1 MPAVVT
7 AVPTGDAYI
16 DGVLGDVKWAVNG
29 FTYSFPAS
37 ASFYGTPYGGGET
50 ANAFGALTPT
60 QQATVRAALTM
71 YASVANL
78 TFTEM
83 AETATRHA
91 DLRFAMSNT
100 PGTAWAYFP
109 TTNAEGGDA
118 WFNRTDYNSPAK
130 GNYAY
135 LTFVHEIGHTLG
147 LEHPHES
154 GMPGDRDSIEYTV
167 MSYRSY
173 VGASTTSGYT
183 NETWG
188 YAQSP
193 MMYDIAAL
201 QHLYGA
207 NYATN
212 SGNTVYAWS
221 PTTGEM
227 FINGVGQGAP
237 GGNKILQTVWDGG
250 GTDTYDFSNYATGV
264 TIDLRPGSWTTTA
277 STQLAKLHWDGSKTA
292 AGNIANALLYNNDA
306 RSLIENAKGGS
317 GDDIIVGNAAAN
329 TLWGGAGNDRLS
341 GGAGNDTLDGGAG
354 IDTALF
360 SGLRASYD
368 IRHQSNGSVLVTD
381 LRAGMPDGTDQTWG
395 VEYFQFGD
403 GLFASADLNASTN
416 LTLRTVVSALKVAF
430 NPQVYL
436 QANPDVAAAGVNPLE
451 HYVRFGASEGRAGAG
466 VNPGQSVGRSITKGF
481 DADYYLMNNPDVAR
495 AGVNPL
501 EHYNSSGWKE
511 GRDPSA
517 AFDTSY
523 YLEHYQDVAAAHINP
538 LDHYFSFGWKEGRDT
553 STSFDTS
560 SYLTANPDVAA
571 AGVNPLQHFL
581 ENGIYEGRV
590 AWDVIA

>member
-7 AVPTGDAYI
+7 AIPTGDAYI

-37 ASFYGTPYGGGET
+37 ASYYGTPYGGGET
-50 ANAFGALTPT
+50 TNAFGVLTLT
-60 QQATVRAALTM
+60 QQATVRAALTL

-78 TFTEM
+78 TFAEI

-109 TTNAEGGDA
+109 TTHAEGGDA
-118 WFNRTDYNSPAK
+118 WFNRTDYNSPVK

-135 LTFVHEIGHTLG
+135 STFLHEIGHTLG

-154 GMPGDRDSIEYTV
+154 GMPGDRDSMEYTV

-173 VGASTTSGYT
+173 VGGSTTAGYP

-188 YAQSP
+188 YAQSL

-201 QHLYGA
+201 QQLYGA

-221 PTTGEM
+221 PSTGEM
-227 FINGVGQGAP
+227 LINGVGQGAP
-237 GGNKILQTVWDGG
+237 GGNKIFQTVWDGG
-250 GTDTYDFSNYATGV
+250 GTDTYDFSSYATGLTV
-264 TIDLRPGSWTTTA
+264 DLQPGSWTTTA
-277 STQLAKLHWDGSKTA
+277 SPQLAKLHWDGSKVA
-292 AGNIANALLYNNDA
+292 AGTIANALLYNNDA
-306 RSLIENAKGGS
+306 RSLIENANGGS
-317 GDDIIVGNAAAN
+317 GHDVIIGNAAAN
-329 TLWGGAGNDRLS
+329 TLRGGGGNDRLS
-341 GGAGNDTLDGGAG
+341 GGVGNDTLDGGAG
-354 IDTALF
+354 VDTALF
-360 SGLRASYD
+360 SGLRANYD
-368 IRHQSNGSVLVTD
+368 LRSQSTGSILVAD
-381 LRAGMPDGTDQTWG
+381 LRAGVPDGTDLTWG
-395 VEYFQFGD
+395 MEYFQFSD
-403 GLFASADLNASTN
+403 GLYASAD
-416 LTLRTVVSALKVAF
+416 LTLRTVLSALKITF
-430 NPQVYL
+430 NAQGYL
-436 QANPDVAAAGVNPLE
+436 LANPDVAAAGVNPLE
-451 HYVRFGASEGRAGAG
+451 HYVRYGAMEGRAGAG
-466 VNPGQSVGRSITKGF
+466 VSPGQSVGRSITQGF

-495 AGVNPL
+495 AGANPL
-501 EHYNSSGWKE
+501 EHYSSFGWKE

-523 YLEHYQDVAAAHINP
+523 YLDVYQDVAAAHINP
-538 LDHYFSFGWKEGRDT
+538 LDHYVGFGWKEGRDA
-553 STSFDTS
+553 STRFDTS
-560 SYLTANPDVAA
+560 SYLAANSDVAA
-571 AGVNPLQHFL
+571 AGANPLQHFF
-581 ENGIYEGRV
+581 EHGIYEGRS